1 MNRLAA
7 RHTGMKIF
15 TFIVALCALSAA
27 PGFAADK
34 GPSDVLKHFNKQ
46 VEVLLRKTPA
56 KDSPE
61 AKKQQEDIKQN
72 AAQLL
77 DYSELAK
84 RSLAQ
89 HWETLKPAQRE
100 EFNAT
105 FREMLEK
112 NYVKQI
118 KSNIDY
124 QVQYLDESVTG
135 DESRVKTIIKIK
147 DKGKTLDAEI
157 EYKMHKV
164 GPNWMV
170 FDIITDEVSLVRNY
184 KTQFNKIIAEQ
195 GYDKLIEK
203 MKSKLKE
210 SP

>member
-1 MNRLAA
+1 MNLYN
-7 RHTGMKIF
+7 F
-15 TFIVALCALSAA
+15 VVASALVLGLSAQ
-27 PGFAADK
+27 PVFAADK
-34 GPSDVLKHFNKQ
+34 NPSDVLKHWNKQ
-46 VEVLLRKTPA
+46 VEVLLRKSPV

-61 AKKQQEDIKQN
+61 HKKQQDEIKQN

-77 DYSELAK
+77 DYNELAK
-84 RSLAQ
+84 RSLSQ
-89 HWETLKPAQRE
+89 HWETLKPAQRD

-124 QVQYLDESVTG
+124 AVQYLDESVTG
-135 DESRVKTIIKIK
+135 EEGRVKTVIKIK

-164 GPNWMV
+164 GQNWMV

-184 KTQFNKIIAEQ
+184 KTQFHKIISEQ

-210 SP
+210 A

>member
-1 MNRLAA
+1 
-7 RHTGMKIF
+7 MKIF
-15 TFIVALCALSAA
+15 TVALVALAVGLSSPSAR
-27 PGFAADK
+27 AADK
-34 GPSDVLKHFNKQ
+34 SPGEVLKHWNKQ
-46 VEVLLRKTPA
+46 VEQLLRRSPV

-77 DYSELAK
+77 DYAELAK
-84 RSLAQ
+84 RSMSQ
-89 HWETLKPAQRE
+89 HWDTLKPAQRD

-112 NYVKQI
+112 HYVKQL

-124 QVQYLDESVTG
+124 AVQYLDESVTG
-135 DESRVKTIIKIK
+135 EEGRVKTVIKIK

-164 GPNWMV
+164 GANWMV
-170 FDIITDEVSLVRNY
+170 WDIVTDEVSLVRNY
-184 KTQFNKIIAEQ
+184 KTQFHKIISEQ

-203 MKSKLKE
+203 MKSKLKDA
-210 SP
+210 